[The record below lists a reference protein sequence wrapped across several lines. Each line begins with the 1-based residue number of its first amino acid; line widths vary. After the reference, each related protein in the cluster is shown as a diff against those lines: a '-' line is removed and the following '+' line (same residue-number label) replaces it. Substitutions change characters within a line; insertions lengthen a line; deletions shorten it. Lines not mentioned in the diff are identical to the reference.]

1 MKKLILFLTL
11 ILTITLSFGQNRS
24 GKVSTGRT
32 TLDFPINF
40 NASDTIDA
48 SETYWVLVTC
58 NQSYEQTQ
66 NVSLTLATVSGSPS
80 VTAFLEGKVSTTD
93 NYTPLDTASAW
104 TSSSNNPITLS
115 TATPNKY
122 RYFKVK
128 LVASGATQKTKVTAL
143 SFTCTYS
150 NPTAI
155 SAVTGVFSGAVT
167 AGGLITANGGLTL
180 GAGDNLA
187 GSSTSNIALNTN
199 KFTVAGASGN
209 TLIAG
214 TLQVTGAQTS
224 TGLVTA
230 NGGVTLGTNVDLI
243 GSSSSDIAINTDKFT
258 VAGATGNTVV
268 AGTLAVTGA
277 QANTALVTANGG
289 VVSTLYN
296 FASATAV
303 GGSGDAITMNFSPD
317 LPTLAVGLAITFV
330 AEAANTTAVTL
341 AVDGGTAKAIGEYNG
356 AYSALD
362 ANDIRSGQL
371 VTIVYDGTQWVMM
384 SPSGN

>member
-1 MKKLILFLTL
+1 MKKLLLIFAL
-11 ILTITLSFGQNRS
+11 ILSITLSFGQNRS
-24 GKVSTGRT
+24 AKVSTGRT
-32 TLDFPINF
+32 SLDFPINF
-40 NASDTIDA
+40 TLRDTIDA
-48 SETYWVLVTC
+48 SETYWILVDC
-58 NQSYEQTQ
+58 KQNYLHTQ
-66 NVSLTLATVSGSPS
+66 QVSLTLATVSGSPS
-80 VTAFLEGKVSTTD
+80 VTAFLEGKVSTLD
-93 NYTPLDTASAW
+93 AYTPIDTASAW
-104 TSSSNNPITLS
+104 TSASNNPIVLS
-115 TATPNKY
+115 YNTGNKY
-122 RYFKVK
+122 RYFKIS

-143 SFTCTYS
+143 SFTSTFN
-150 NPTAI
+150 NPLAI
-155 SAVTGVFSGAVT
+155 SANTAVLT
-167 AGGLITANGGLTL
+167 STLTVGGLITANGGLTL

-187 GSSTSNIALNTN
+187 GSSTSDIALNTN

-224 TGLVTA
+224 TGLITA
-230 NGGVTLGTNVDLI
+230 NGGVTLGGDDDLI
-243 GSSSSDIAINTDKFT
+243 GSATSDITINTDKFT

-277 QANTALVTANGG
+277 HTNTALVTANGG
-289 VVSTLYN
+289 VVSTNYN
-296 FASATAV
+296 FASAAVV
-303 GGSGDAITMNFSPD
+303 GGTGDAMTMNFAPD
-317 LPTLAVGLAITFV
+317 FPALAVGLAVTFV

-341 AVDGGTAKAIGEYNG
+341 AIDGGAAKAIGEYNG

>member
-1 MKKLILFLTL
+1 MKRLFILLTL
-11 ILTITLSFGQNRS
+11 ILSVAFAFGQNRS

-40 NASDTIDA
+40 TAADTIDA

-66 NVSLTLATVSGSPS
+66 NVELTLTTVSGSPS
-80 VTAFLEGKVSTTD
+80 VVAYLEGKISLTD
-93 NYTPLDTASAW
+93 SYTPLDTASTW
-104 TSSSNNPITLS
+104 TSASNNPIQLS
-115 TATPNKY
+115 TSTPNKY

-128 LVASGATQKTKVTAL
+128 LVASGATQKTKVTGL

-167 AGGLITANGGLTL
+167 VGGAITANGGVAL
-180 GAGDNLA
+180 GAGDNLT
-187 GSSTSNIALNTN
+187 GSSTSNIAINTN
-199 KFTVAGASGN
+199 
-209 TLIAG
+209 
-214 TLQVTGAQTS
+214 
-224 TGLVTA
+224 
-230 NGGVTLGTNVDLI
+230 
-243 GSSSSDIAINTDKFT
+243 KFT

-277 QANTALVTANGG
+277 QTNTAAVRANGG
-289 VVSTLYN
+289 VVSSLYN
-296 FASATAV
+296 FASASVVNGT
-303 GGSGDAITMNFSPD
+303 GDAITMDFTPD
-317 LPTLAVGLAITFV
+317 FPSLAAGLAITFI
-330 AEAANTTAVTL
+330 AEAANTGAVTL
-341 AVDGGTAKAIGEYNG
+341 AIDGGAAKAIGEYNG
-356 AYSALD
+356 AYSALE
-362 ANDIRSGQL
+362 ANDIRSGQV

>member
-1 MKKLILFLTL
+1 MTL
-11 ILTITLSFGQNRS
+11 IALVVVSVAQNKS
-24 GKVSTGRT
+24 GTVVNGATSLKY
-32 TLDFPINF
+32 PINF
-40 NASDTIDA
+40 TAADTIDA

-80 VTAFLEGKVSTTD
+80 VTAFLEGKVNTTD

-104 TSSSNNPITLS
+104 TSASNNPITLS

-128 LVASGATQKTKVTAL
+128 LVASGATQKSKVTAL
-143 SFTCTYS
+143 TFTCTYS

-155 SAVTGVFSGAVT
+155 SAATGVFSGAVT
-167 AGGLITANGGLTL
+167 VGGAITANGGVVL
-180 GAGDNLA
+180 GAGDNLS
-187 GSSTSNIALNTN
+187 GSATSNIALNTN

-214 TLQVTGAQTS
+214 TLAVTGATTA
-224 TGLVTA
+224 TGLITA
-230 NGGVTLGTNVDLI
+230 NGGVTLGASDNLV
-243 GSSSSDIAINTDKFT
+243 GSSTSSILMNTDKFT

-268 AGTLAVTGA
+268 GGTLGVTGA
-277 QANTALVTANGG
+277 VTNTGLSTHNGG
-289 VVSTLYN
+289 TVSTGYN
-296 FASATAV
+296 FASATVV
-303 GGSGDAITMNFSPD
+303 GGTGDAITMNFTPD
-317 LPTLAVGLAITFV
+317 FPALAAGLAITFI

-341 AVDGGTAKAIGEYNG
+341 TIDGGTAKAIGEYNG